1 MHHHFFCVHRFI
13 VHRMWFACLKA
24 NWWTR
29 QHRAQRARDG
39 VANFTLINHRGE
51 CFNEIHLMANGKG
64 TATTWCWIVLFW
76 LKHLPPAVSVIEHS
90 PCIEAE
96 WDAKI
101 LICCVRN
108 PPNFSG
114 LFLLC
119 KKQFLRARY
128 MNFQFSYPK
137 RFSQSH
143 RKLFFFFCLLSLSRS
158 VIVTH
163 ASGKKLAGKKNDVL
177 FSLCLVRLKST
188 QLSVLELIFKGRT
201 MWKWRQYTALSSS
214 SVYVPWQQ
222 ICQWRIKSHQITFY
236 TSLYITLEQELFV

>member
-1 MHHHFFCVHRFI
+1 
-13 VHRMWFACLKA
+13 MWFACLKA

-76 LKHLPPAVSVIEHS
+76 LKHLPPVVSVIGHS

-119 KKQFLRARY
+119 KKQFCERAIWI
-128 MNFQFSYPK
+128 FSFHT
-137 RFSQSH
+137 RSDFCNHTESSS
-143 RKLFFFFCLLSLSRS
+143 FFLPSLSFSFCDCDTCER
-158 VIVTH
+158 
-163 ASGKKLAGKKNDVL
+163 KKARWEKKWCFV
-177 FSLCLVRLKST
+177 FSLSGAIK
-188 QLSVLELIFKGRT
+188 K
-201 MWKWRQYTALSSS
+201 YTAFGAGA
-214 SVYVPWQQ
+214 
-222 ICQWRIKSHQITFY
+222 HF
-236 TSLYITLEQELFV
+236 